1 MVEEGRSVWA
11 WRGESRRAEMKTR
24 PPMRCRRYML
34 AMVDEVDAR
43 NLVGIEVMGYVEC
56 PGWRSHGRWS
66 DEIIDQRALHRLV
79 MKQIEGERCS

>member
-1 MVEEGRSVWA
+1 
-11 WRGESRRAEMKTR
+11 
-24 PPMRCRRYML
+24 
-34 AMVDEVDAR
+34 MVDEVDAR